1 MEALWSHDD
10 YGLFLCSEAVG
21 RFSPNQTAPM
31 FSLSLGWKTSVRSPK
46 ILSCENGAFLQNS
59 FKNLPVL
66 QSCCDFPWPLESHLL
81 KCDPLQSWV
90 GSLATTSTT
99 VEDRGAP
106 EAKRYCSLKTYCL
119 KYFLLKSHSSPFLT
133 HPLPQ
138 WQLDQMQWT
147 GSRSRASSLAEASNR
162 PYWTDGFNPSHFH
175 LRSPESCDWMMTNLT
190 LTGACCT
197 SARCWGA
204 MCCSCPSPSVSTQG
218 TSYLLTTGRNSYS
231 YNFKKGKP
239 GKGDLEPGQPWQ
251 GDSEGP
257 HGACHGRGDQSELPP
272 SISVWLTVKS
282 ICPGLE

>member
-1 MEALWSHDD
+1 MRHLILWGPFLRKWYHFRPPLMVQQFTDFQWCNIMLKEMSDLRLMGTCPDECKTLWSHGD

-106 EAKRYCSLKTYCL
+106 EAKRYCSLKTCCL
-119 KYFLLKSHSSPFLT
+119 KYFLLRSHPTPFLT

-175 LRSPESCDWMMTNLT
+175 LRSPESCD
-190 LTGACCT
+190 
-197 SARCWGA
+197 
-204 MCCSCPSPSVSTQG
+204 
-218 TSYLLTTGRNSYS
+218 YL
-231 YNFKKGKP
+231 K
-239 GKGDLEPGQPWQ
+239 DDQP
-251 GDSEGP
+251 DS
-257 HGACHGRGDQSELPP
+257 HRSLLH
-272 SISVWLTVKS
+272 
-282 ICPGLE
+282 